1 MSQDE
6 PKPKRQKQ
14 QVQAKGWCFT
24 LNNPEPGEFAK
35 LRSWCQENKDDIV
48 GWGMQEETGAEGT
61 PHIQGHFGLVKKD
74 RSISLFKRILGHV
87 KTHFEVRRGTVAENQ
102 RYCLDVSKRSEDG
115 ESYTLGYSEPLRL
128 FGSEDLRANQRSI
141 SEKYNEPED
150 PKFGRKIHWYWEADG
165 GWGKTILAKYMV
177 DRMGAYVLS
186 GKAND
191 AKYAIANY
199 IQSHGGAPKIIIL
212 DVPRCNLQFVSYQV
226 LEEIKNGLFFSGKY
240 EGGMCRFNSPH
251 VLVFAN
257 EEPDEAKLSA
267 DRWEII
273 ELQ

>member
-6 PKPKRQKQ
+6 PPPKRQKQ
-14 QVQAKGWCFT
+14 QGNAKGWCFT
-24 LNNPEPGEFAK
+24 LNNPAEGEFDKIVA
-35 LRSWCQENKDDIV
+35 WVQENKDDIV

-61 PHIQGHFGLVKKD
+61 PHIQGHFGLAKKD
-74 RSISLFKRILGHV
+74 RSISIFKRILGHV
-87 KTHFEVRRGTVAENQ
+87 RTHFEVRRGTVAENQ
-102 RYCLDVSKRSEDG
+102 RYCLDIEKRSEDG
-115 ESYTLGYSEPLRL
+115 RSFSMGYSTPLVLFRL
-128 FGSEDLRANQRSI
+128 EDLRANQRSI
-141 SEKYNEPED
+141 ADKYREPED
-150 PKFGRKIHWYWEADG
+150 PKYGRKIHWYWEADG

-191 AKYAIANY
+191 AKYAIAGY
-199 IQSHGGAPKIIIL
+199 ITKHGGAPSIIIL

>member
-6 PKPKRQKQ
+6 PPAKKQKQ
-14 QVQAKGWCFT
+14 QLQGKGWCFT
-24 LNNPEPGEFAK
+24 LNNPAAGEFEK
-35 LRSWCQENKDDIV
+35 IKKWCQEHKDDIV
-48 GWGMQEETGAEGT
+48 GLGMQEEKGAEGT
-61 PHIQGHFGLVKKD
+61 PHIQGHFGLVKRD
-74 RSISLFKRILGHV
+74 RSITIFKRILGHV
-87 KTHFEVRRGTVAENQ
+87 RTHFELRRGSVAENQ

-115 ESYTLGYSEPLRL
+115 RCYTMGYATPLLL
-128 FGSEDLRANQRSI
+128 FTDADLRPNQRSI
-141 SEKYNEPED
+141 ADKYREPED
-150 PKFGRKIHWYWEADG
+150 PKYGRKIHWYWEADG

-186 GKAND
+186 GKAAD
-191 AKYAIANY
+191 AKFAIANY
-199 IQSHGGAPKIIIL
+199 IKAHGGAPEIIIL

-257 EEPDEAKLSA
+257 EEPDEGKLSL

-273 ELQ
+273 NLD

>member
-14 QVQAKGWCFT
+14 QGMAKGWCFT
-24 LNNPEPGEFAK
+24 LNNPAPGEFQK
-35 LRSWCQENKDDIV
+35 LKDWVQENKDDVV
-48 GWGMQEETGAEGT
+48 GWAMQEEDEGT

-87 KTHFEVRRGTVAENQ
+87 RTHMEVRKGSVAENQ
-102 RYCLDVSKRSEDG
+102 RYCLDDAKRSAG
-115 ESYTLGYSEPLRL
+115 GLSFTMGYATPTMLFRKEMLRP
-128 FGSEDLRANQRSI
+128 NQRSI
-141 SEKYNEPED
+141 AERFEEQED
-150 PKFGRKIHWYWEADG
+150 AKFGRTIIWYWERDG
-165 GWGKTILAKYMV
+165 GWGKSILAKYMV

-186 GKAND
+186 GRASD

-199 IQSHGGAPKIIIL
+199 IGTHGGAPSIIIF
-212 DVPRCNLQFVSYQV
+212 DVPRSNLQFVSYQV

-257 EEPDEAKLSA
+257 EEPDHSKLSA

-273 ELQ
+273 ELE